1 MLVTNNSYIFYYK
14 FLFLKFSFLFNLNNI
29 FLSYNFNFQKNILT
43 YYKANVWIFHFVDEM
58 EDFIIVYYFE
68 YLYQNNIPFL
78 GYKNNFNSF
87 FVKRDFKFYIYNQ
100 YNIIKN
106 YVITL
111 LSIIF
116 FNVKWILISFIIA
129 FLYFFFSLFY
139 LQLEFTK
146 QIAIWF
152 ILLIAFYLLMS
163 TFNNFLN
170 KYKYGKFT
178 SAIQRFWKR
187 TGMTF
192 WLIEGFLFL
201 IFFYYFLN
209 SSQEPLY
216 MHDYANLNQ
225 EFLIQLKVSYKN
237 MILLSFAI
245 YFSFILIL
253 NNNFLNYFQN
263 VVLLTIISLI
273 VFYML
278 YIETYQFVYIITLFA
293 EKNWLFEEITQT
305 WVLEFEQSN
314 LRVKQQ
320 YFILCLIAKYWHFI
334 FIFISWFFFVIK
346 CFEINKINYNML
358 GYNVQNLLILYILN
372 LFCLI
377 QWGKW
382 VFKKFLEVTYY
393 WFHIQYDEKIFI
405 VIINEIKNIL
415 FSFINFNLNLNIIN
429 NFKIISIILLQS
441 NEAMLWK
448 YIIWLKK
455 ILKISFKICSTQI

>member
-1 MLVTNNSYIFYYK
+1 MYYLDLYTNELTDVFKCIIFTK
-14 FLFLKFSFLFNLNNI
+14 RGD
-29 FLSYNFNFQKNILT
+29 LSY
-43 YYKANVWIFHFVDEM
+43 YYSPIIWLFYFIEEM
-58 EDFIIVYYFE
+58 EDFVIIYYLE
-68 YLYQNNIPFL
+68 YLHDKGIPFL
-78 GYKNNFNSF
+78 FYKVNIFGY
-87 FVKRDFKFYIYNQ
+87 FVKRDFKF
-100 YNIIKN
+100 IKN
-106 YVITL
+106 LYAQFIK
-111 LSIIF
+111 SYFYIILNILT
-116 FNVKWILISFIIA
+116 FNIKWILLSLIISF
-129 FLYFFFSLFY
+129 FYFFTSLFY

-170 KYKYGKFT
+170 KYKYGKYT

-187 TGMTF
+187 TGMVF

-216 MHDYANLNQ
+216 MHDYSNLNQ

-237 MILLSFAI
+237 MILLSLAI
-245 YFSFILIL
+245 YFSFVLIL

-263 VVLLTIISLI
+263 IITLTTISLI
-273 VFYML
+273 IFYML
-278 YIETYQFVYIITLFA
+278 YIETYQFVYIITLFS
-293 EKNWLFEEITQT
+293 EKNWLFEEISQT
-305 WVLEFEQSN
+305 WILEFEQNN

-334 FIFISWFFFVIK
+334 FIFISWFFFIIK

-358 GYNVQNLLILYILN
+358 GYNIQNLLILYILN

-382 VFKKFLEVTYY
+382 IFKKFLELTYY
-393 WFHIQYDEKIFI
+393 WFHTQYDEKFI
-405 VIINEIKNIL
+405 ISSILEIKLIL
-415 FSFINFNLNLNIIN
+415 ISLFNLNINVDFYN
-429 NFKIISIILLQS
+429 NFKIISIVFFQS
-441 NEAMLWK
+441 NETNLWK
-448 YIIWLKK
+448 YINWL
-455 ILKISFKICSTQI
+455 